1 MSSILNTTTTVTSS
15 TPLPSHITK
24 AEVLSF
30 LHNKEGMLALN
41 PLIKSH
47 TLLPPTSSTTF
58 YKSVP
63 TNLKP
68 SSESEIQALPVYAV
82 VEAQASEEQGGETWR
97 GGWAKRFIPEEITY
111 EVSQQNTDVGMFSI
125 THAPM
130 GVHSVTTWTVKD
142 GANGGVELGIK
153 GEVSSNRMLMG
164 FIRTTLQESYDK
176 LAKDF
181 AVAAGE
187 KFKKGGEVE
196 EKGVDKA
203 EGTVESVAVAA

>member
-1 MSSILNTTTTVTSS
+1 
-15 TPLPSHITK
+15 
-24 AEVLSF
+24 
-30 LHNKEGMLALN
+30 
-41 PLIKSH
+41 
-47 TLLPPTSSTTF
+47 
-58 YKSVP
+58 
-63 TNLKP
+63 
-68 SSESEIQALPVYAV
+68 
-82 VEAQASEEQGGETWR
+82 
-97 GGWAKRFIPEEITY
+97 
-111 EVSQQNTDVGMFSI
+111 MFSI

-130 GVHSVTTWTVKD
+130 GVHSVTTWTVTD

-181 AVAAGE
+181 AVAVGE

-203 EGTVESVAVAA
+203 EGTMESVAVAA